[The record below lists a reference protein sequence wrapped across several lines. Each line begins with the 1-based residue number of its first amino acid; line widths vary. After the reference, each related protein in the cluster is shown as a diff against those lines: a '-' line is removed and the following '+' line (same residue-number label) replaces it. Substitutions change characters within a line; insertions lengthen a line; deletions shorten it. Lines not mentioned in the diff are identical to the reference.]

1 MEVKVLSLGS
11 SGKLGSTFIKKSN
24 HEIIPTSRNPFNE
37 SIIRFNPEI
46 DSIDQ
51 LSKIQKFDT
60 AIIFMAISDPI
71 ECYKNQEKSHRVN
84 ITRTIEIINSLM
96 KLQTKIIFC
105 SSEMVYEGTKG
116 YYSETD
122 KTGPTLLYGKQK
134 LFIEN
139 YLTKRYYEKSTIL
152 RIAKTYSF
160 EFEKKTIFTKWWQSL
175 TEYSSQPIECPTD
188 QYFSPI
194 HDIDLIQIID
204 KIITTD
210 VNGVLNIGGPERLS
224 RLDCLLKFYDHIQ
237 LSTKILPPIKKTKI
251 NNLGLP
257 EKWPTDLSLNI
268 DKMSRVLKL
277 IPKTVDSFLENYI
290 HKFNQ
295 NSFRNNESPT

>member
-1 MEVKVLSLGS
+1 MKVLSLGS
-11 SGKLGSTFIKKSN
+11 SGKLGSTFLQKSV
-24 HEIIPTSRNPFNE
+24 HDVIPTSRNPSNK
-37 SIIRFNPEI
+37 SIIRFDPEI
-46 DSIDQ
+46 DSIDKI
-51 LSKIQKFDT
+51 SKIQKFDT

-84 ITRTIEIINSLM
+84 ITRTIEIIDSLIE
-96 KLQTKIIFC
+96 LQTKIIFC
-105 SSEMVYEGTKG
+105 SSEMVYQGTKG

-122 KTGPTLLYGKQK
+122 KTEPTLLYGKQK

-139 YLTKRYYEKSTIL
+139 YLTKKYYEKSTIL
-152 RIAKTYSF
+152 RIAKTYSL

-175 TEYSSQPIECPTD
+175 TKYDSQPIECPTD

-204 KIITTD
+204 KTITTN

-224 RLDCLLKFYDHIQ
+224 RLDCLLKLYDHVQ
-237 LSTKILPPIKKTKI
+237 LPTRSLPTIRKTKI

-257 EKWPTDLSLNI
+257 EQWPTDLSLNI
-268 DKMSRVLKL
+268 DKMSRVLEVT
-277 IPKTVDSFLENYI
+277 PKTVDSFLENYI

-295 NSFRNNESPT
+295 HSFRYNQSPT